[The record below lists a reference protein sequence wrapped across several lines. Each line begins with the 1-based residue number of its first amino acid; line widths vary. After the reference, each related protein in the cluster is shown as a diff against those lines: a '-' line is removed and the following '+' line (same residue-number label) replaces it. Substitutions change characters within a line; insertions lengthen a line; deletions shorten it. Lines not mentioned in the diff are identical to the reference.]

1 MTATNNVRPNSYP
14 PKVTGQVVTR
24 LAVVADTHVPDQAES
39 LPPDFVEELAGWKV
53 NSILHAG
60 DICSKVVLEELSRV
74 APVIAVRG
82 NRDIVFARKLPL
94 VARAEY
100 DGMKLALMHG
110 HGGFI
115 NYVGDKFLHYQRG
128 YQFERYKQLLLSV
141 APEADVIVFGHTH
154 MPELM
159 WHNKQ
164 LLFNPGS
171 LIGAKG
177 FKPVYGILE
186 ILSSGEVNGRH
197 VFLEGW
203 QRKGRIWQEISSKK
217 D

>member
-1 MTATNNVRPNSYP
+1 MTAMVNAGQISYP
-14 PKVTGQVVTR
+14 TKATGEVVTR

-39 LPPDFVEELAGWKV
+39 LPPDFIEELVRWEVA
-53 NSILHAG
+53 SILHAG
-60 DICSKVVLEELSRV
+60 DICSKVVLEKLSLV

-82 NRDIVFARKLPL
+82 NRDIVFARRLPL

-100 DGMKLALMHG
+100 AGVKLALMHG

-197 VFLEGW
+197 IFLEGW
-203 QRKGRIWQEISSKK
+203 QRKGRIWHEISQKK